1 MTGEHALRAA
11 SCQIPVIWSWFA
23 LLLVIPGMLM
33 ILRIHQQVLKS
44 GKFIVHTYHEAPHQA
59 FEGTMT

>member
-23 LLLVIPGMLM
+23 LLLVIPGRLL
-33 ILRIHQQVLKS
+33 ILYIHQQVSKS
-44 GKFIVHTYHEAPHQA
+44 GNLQCTLNVRLPIRHSREQ
-59 FEGTMT
+59 